1 MPRRSNSP
9 AHYAKGTRSGLRLAT
24 HSPPTACRQTVSGS
38 ISLPSPGFFSPFPH
52 GTGSLSVAREY
63 LALEGGPSG
72 FPRGFTCPVVLG
84 YAGQRDQCDFV
95 YRAFTFC
102 GGSFQSLQLSPDFV
116 TLRGSPTSAP
126 QPRTGFRQSGLGYS
140 PFARRYLGNRVFF
153 LFLEVL
159 RCFSSLGSRHATY
172 GFSDGRLG
180 ITPAGFP
187 HSGILGSKPAC
198 GSPRLIAA
206 SHALHRFLAPRHP
219 PFALSSLTTNFIT
232 YIWRTSLG
240 YTRESTYSVVK
251 EPRGQSRDSIYRFS
265 PGGDDRSRT
274 GDPLLAKQVLSQ
286 LSYIPN
292 AAILVGLP
300 GVEPGTSRLSSARS
314 SRLS

>member
-1 MPRRSNSP
+1 LRR
-9 AHYAKGTRSGLRLAT
+9 

-84 YAGQRDQCDFV
+84 YAGQRDQRDFV

-102 GGSFQSLQLSPDFV
+102 GGTFQSLRLSPDLV

-126 QPRTGFRQSGLGYS
+126 QPRLGFRRSGLGCS
-140 PFARRYLGNRVFF
+140 RFARRYSGNRVFF

-159 RCFSSLGSRHATY
+159 RCFSSLGSRRATY
-172 GFSDGRLG
+172 GFSDGLLG

-187 HSGILGSKPAC
+187 HSGIIGSKPAC
-198 GSPRLIAA
+198 GSQRLIAA
-206 SHALHRFLAPRHP
+206 SHALDRFLAPRHP
-219 PFALSSLTTNFIT
+219 PFALSSLTTNLRNIRR
-232 YIWRTSLG
+232 ISLG
-240 YTRESTYSVVK
+240 YTRESTYSIVK
-251 EPRGQSRDSIYRFS
+251 ELRGLGRDACSSRRH
-265 PGGDDRSRT
+265 
-274 GDPLLAKQVLSQ
+274 
-286 LSYIPN
+286 
-292 AAILVGLP
+292 LVEMT
-300 GVEPGTSRLSSARS
+300 GVEPATPCLQSRCSPS
-314 SRLS
+314 

>member
-1 MPRRSNSP
+1 M
-9 AHYAKGTRSGLRLAT
+9 
-24 HSPPTACRQTVSGS
+24 
-38 ISLPSPGFFSPFPH
+38 
-52 GTGSLSVAREY
+52 
-63 LALEGGPSG
+63 EGGPSG

-84 YAGQRDQCDFV
+84 YAGQRDQRDFV

-102 GGSFQSLQLSPDFV
+102 GGSFQSLQLSPDLV

-126 QPRTGFRQSGLGYS
+126 QPRTGFRQSGLGCS
-140 PFARRYLGNRVFF
+140 HFARRYSGNRVFF

-159 RCFSSLGSRHATY
+159 RCFSSLGSRHVTY

-219 PFALSSLTTNFIT
+219 PFALSSLTTNIR
-232 YIWRTSLG
+232 RTSLG
-240 YTRESTYSVVK
+240 YTRESTYSIVK
-251 EPRGQSRDSIYRFS
+251 EPRGQSRGTLSS
-265 PGGDDRSRT
+265 LLASGGDDRSRT

-292 AAILVGLP
+292 VPFWWAFLGSNQGPRAYQ
-300 GVEPGTSRLSSARS
+300 ARALAS
-314 SRLS
+314 

>member
-1 MPRRSNSP
+1 LRR
-9 AHYAKGTRSGLRLAT
+9 

-84 YAGQRDQCDFV
+84 YADQRDQCDFV

-102 GGSFQSLQLSPDFV
+102 GDSFQSLRLSPDLV
-116 TLRGSPTSAP
+116 TLRGSPISAP
-126 QPRTGFRQSGLGYS
+126 QPRTGLRQSGLGYS
-140 PFARRYLGNRVFF
+140 PFARRYSGNRVFF

-159 RCFSSLGSRHATY
+159 RCFSSLGSRRATY

-206 SHALHRFLAPRHP
+206 SHALRRFLAPRHP
-219 PFALSSLTTNFIT
+219 PFALSSLTT
-232 YIWRTSLG
+232 TSLP
-240 YTRESTYSVVK
+240 TYGEHRLATLENQRIRLSK
-251 EPRGQSRDSIYRFS
+251 SRAARAATASIAFR
-265 PGGDDRSRT
+265 
-274 GDPLLAKQVLSQ
+274 
-286 LSYIPN
+286 
-292 AAILVGLP
+292 LVEMT
-300 GVEPGTSRLSSARS
+300 GVEPATPCLQSRCSPN
-314 SRLS
+314 

>member
-102 GGSFQSLQLSPDFV
+102 GGSFQSLRLSPDLI

-126 QPRTGFRQSGLGYS
+126 QPRTGLRQSGLGYS
-140 PFARRYLGNRVFF
+140 PFARRYSGNRVFF

-159 RCFSSLGSRHATY
+159 RCFSSLGSRRATY

-219 PFALSSLTTNFIT
+219 PFALSSLTTNFFA
-232 YIWRTSLG
+232 YFGEHLLG

-251 EPRGQSRDSIYRFS
+251 ELRGQSRDSLDRLS
-265 PGGDDRSRT
+265 APGGDDRSRT

-292 AAILVGLP
+292 MPFWWAFLGSNQGPRAYQ
-300 GVEPGTSRLSSARS
+300 ARALAS
-314 SRLS
+314 

>member
-84 YAGQRDQCDFV
+84 NAGQRDQCDFV

-159 RCFSSLGSRHATY
+159 RCFSSLGSRRATY

-219 PFALSSLTTNFIT
+219 PFALSSLTTN
-232 YIWRTSLG
+232 YGEHR
-240 YTRESTYSVVK
+240 
-251 EPRGQSRDSIYRFS
+251 
-265 PGGDDRSRT
+265 
-274 GDPLLAKQVLSQ
+274 LATLENQRIQ
-286 LSYIPN
+286 LSKN
-292 AAILVGLP
+292 AQPEPQHSKSSLF
-300 GVEPGTSRLSSARS
+300 GVWWR
-314 SRLS
+314 

>member
-1 MPRRSNSP
+1 LPRRSNSP

-84 YAGQRDQCDFV
+84 YAGQRDQSDFA
-95 YRAFTFC
+95 YRAFTFY
-102 GGSFQSLQLSPDFV
+102 GGSFQSLRLSPDLV

-126 QPRTGFRQSGLGYS
+126 QPRTGLRQSGLGYS
-140 PFARRYLGNRVFF
+140 PFARRYSGNRVFF

-159 RCFSSLGSRHATY
+159 RCFSSLGSRRATY

-206 SHALHRFLAPRHP
+206 SHALRRFLAPRHP
-219 PFALSSLTTNFIT
+219 PFALSSLTTNFIA
-232 YIWRTSLG
+232 YFRRTLLG

-251 EPRGQSRDSIYRFS
+251 ELRGHGR
-265 PGGDDRSRT
+265 DRSRSLI
-274 GDPLLAKQVLSQ
+274 GAWW
-286 LSYIPN
+286 
-292 AAILVGLP
+292 
-300 GVEPGTSRLSSARS
+300 R
-314 SRLS
+314 

>member
-72 FPRGFTCPVVLG
+72 FLRGFTCPVVLG
-84 YAGQRDQCDFV
+84 YADQRGGRDFV

-102 GGSFQSLQLSPDFV
+102 GNSFQSLRLSPHLV

-126 QPRTGFRQSGLGYS
+126 QPRTGFHQSGLGCS
-140 PFARRYLGNRVFF
+140 PFARRYSGNRVFF

-198 GSPRLIAA
+198 GSPGLIAA

-219 PFALSSLTTNFIT
+219 PFALSSLTTTIT
-232 YIWRTSLG
+232 TRLRRTSLG
-240 YTRESTYSVVK
+240 YTRESSYSVVK
-251 EPRGQSRDSIYRFS
+251 ELRGQSRDTRYRF
-265 PGGDDRSRT
+265 GAWWR
-274 GDPLLAKQVLSQ
+274 
-286 LSYIPN
+286 
-292 AAILVGLP
+292 
-300 GVEPGTSRLSSARS
+300 
-314 SRLS
+314 